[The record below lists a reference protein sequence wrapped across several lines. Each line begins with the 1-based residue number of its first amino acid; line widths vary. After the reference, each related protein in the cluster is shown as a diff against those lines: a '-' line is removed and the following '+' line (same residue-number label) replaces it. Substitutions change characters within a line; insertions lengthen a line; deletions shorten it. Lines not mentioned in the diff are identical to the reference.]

1 MGTRIITSA
10 LTRNIRKAMNC
21 SKKCSKQP
29 KPYLLPAQSLALLG
43 QAESEGRV
51 HTSDS
56 PTSTFGF
63 FTSNNR
69 VFFQQHPGAVGVI
82 ISTTELTSLH
92 YVINLIV
99 LFIRWLST
107 VLNVQIS
114 AVTNRHPRFYTLH
127 QEQRL
132 GFDLVT

>member
-1 MGTRIITSA
+1 MRGKSIHLI
-10 LTRNIRKAMNC
+10 
-21 SKKCSKQP
+21 
-29 KPYLLPAQSLALLG
+29 LLHLLLASL
-43 QAESEGRV
+43 
-51 HTSDS
+51 H
-56 PTSTFGF
+56 PF
-63 FTSNNR
+63 FTLLE
-69 VFFQQHPGAVGVI
+69 QHPGAVGVI

-92 YVINLIV
+92 YVINLIA